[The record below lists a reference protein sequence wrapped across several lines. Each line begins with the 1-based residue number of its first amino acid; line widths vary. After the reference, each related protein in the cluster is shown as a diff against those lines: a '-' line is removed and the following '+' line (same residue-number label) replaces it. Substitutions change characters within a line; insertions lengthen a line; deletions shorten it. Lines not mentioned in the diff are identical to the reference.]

1 MGKRAKR
8 ARTMLRKMSILGEK
22 IEPKVLRRFGLKVPE
37 ENSVM
42 QERVK
47 KEVPPPVV
55 EEEKV
60 DVAPDTNF
68 TPEVVEEM
76 IDLADRF
83 KPKPKAKPKP
93 RTRRKRTTRTK
104 KTE

>member
-8 ARTMLRKMSILGEK
+8 ARTMLKKMSILGEK

-42 QERVK
+42 QEKVK
-47 KEVPPPVV
+47 REVAPP
-55 EEEKV
+55 EEKI

-68 TPEVVEEM
+68 TPDIVEEM
-76 IDLADRF
+76 IKEVEELVEEI
-83 KPKPKAKPKP
+83 KPKPKRKP
-93 RTRRKRTTRTK
+93 RTTRVRRPRK
-104 KTE
+104 KKSVE